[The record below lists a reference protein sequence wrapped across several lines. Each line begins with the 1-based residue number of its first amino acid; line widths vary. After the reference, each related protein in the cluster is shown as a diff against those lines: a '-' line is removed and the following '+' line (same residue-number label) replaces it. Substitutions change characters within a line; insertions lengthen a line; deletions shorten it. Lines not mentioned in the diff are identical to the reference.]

1 MKRIEIDRELNL
13 EEGFCGESA
22 FYKRAECLVIVENT
36 GHAYGVR
43 TMNSLSKKTG
53 RGMVSFRGKKVP
65 AQLEEV
71 VLVMPNDV
79 ELQRKVILVKE

>member
-36 GHAYGVR
+36 GHVYGVR
-43 TMNSLSKKTG
+43 TMNSLSKKT
-53 RGMVSFRGKKVP
+53 KVP